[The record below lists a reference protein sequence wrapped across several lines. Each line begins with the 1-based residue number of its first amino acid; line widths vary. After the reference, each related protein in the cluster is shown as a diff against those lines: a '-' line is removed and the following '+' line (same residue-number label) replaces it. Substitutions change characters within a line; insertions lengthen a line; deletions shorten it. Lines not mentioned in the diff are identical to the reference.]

1 MYELAGG
8 KQDMRS
14 LSTISYS
21 VLVEGTLP
29 ANHMLWII
37 GFDLTN
43 RITQPTALESSSQSS
58 CHKRGTKKKFW
69 VPMRI
74 EPQTFGFRTPMLVR
88 NVLLSQKSEK
98 GIWKGIL

>member
-1 MYELAGG
+1 MYELAGS

-14 LSTISYS
+14 LSTISYT

-29 ANHMLWII
+29 ANHMLRII

-58 CHKRGTKKKFW
+58 CHKRGTKKKNF
-69 VPMRI
+69 
-74 EPQTFGFRTPMLVR
+74 E
-88 NVLLSQKSEK
+88 SS
-98 GIWKGIL
+98 